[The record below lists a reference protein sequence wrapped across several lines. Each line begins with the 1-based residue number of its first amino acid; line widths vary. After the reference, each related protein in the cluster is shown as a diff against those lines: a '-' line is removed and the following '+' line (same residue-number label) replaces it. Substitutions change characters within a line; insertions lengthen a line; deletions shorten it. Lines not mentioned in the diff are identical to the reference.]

1 MNKVIATP
9 EEQQDKK
16 TELFKSI
23 MPVYSELDAIAS
35 NFKIESNLLQAEVR
49 DLTEIIQHFAELEE
63 RMKTESIL
71 FSDLAAEKSRLIGV
85 YENLR
90 VAVSIADVT
99 KVDEVSIPKSAT
111 YHGPAYV

>member
-1 MNKVIATP
+1 MNKVTDTP
-9 EEQQDKK
+9 EVQPDKK

-23 MPVYSELDAIAS
+23 MPVFSELNAIVN
-35 NFKIESNLLQAEVR
+35 NFKSESNLLQAEVR

-63 RMKTESIL
+63 RMKTESML
-71 FSDLAAEKSRLIGV
+71 FSDLAAEKNRLLGM

-90 VAVSIADVT
+90 IAVEVANVT
-99 KVDEVSIPKSAT
+99 RVDESSLPKSAT